1 MVMVCEVVL
10 IDDDPDFAG
19 SLTEVLEHEGHDVH
33 AFSTPEAAFEW
44 LLSGGRADLVLLDL
58 RTPGM
63 SARRFRA
70 LLMSTPML
78 RDLDVVVVSGAPEA
92 NEVATAVGASE
103 VFGKPID
110 LERLLATVRR
120 HCRTTAHP
128 SAHPRP

>member
-1 MVMVCEVVL
+1 MVCEVVL
-10 IDDDPDFAG
+10 IDDDPDFSG
-19 SLTEVLEHEGHDVH
+19 SLCEVLEHEGHNVH

-92 NEVATAVGASE
+92 NEIGNAVGASE

-120 HCRTTAHP
+120 HCRVNAQASP
-128 SAHPRP
+128 DPRT